1 MMKRLTRECCLGVL
15 LLAGA
20 AASFSPSVAT
30 AQSPGNKAAEQPAG
44 KAAVQPS
51 DQPAAPPPAKQAAQ
65 PYFTVE
71 PQKFELTPGRPADT
85 RVLILV
91 GNGLPKDAEIDQV
104 RDITKQDG
112 TPVKATFTL
121 RGDYGGAEPR
131 RWSYVGEFAGL
142 GSAYSQKR
150 QLGVLLKDKREYF
163 VDYELTNRPSGSADY
178 TITYDDKWFV
188 DSAQGAFKLTVK
200 ANDHAAG
207 PLTLANSTLAIEK
220 RSTTIPVTALVLC
233 TNRVGSPCVPV
244 SALTPNT
251 PTDIYLRV
259 ASGARGD
266 SDAELLPAGSFN
278 GKLKLDAPGVT
289 VAKDVAVNVIS
300 TRPWARIGG
309 LAAIVL
315 GVVLSLALMWVRY
328 RAARLA
334 AYQSLLRASE
344 TIDSLLEMFKEKR
357 EENGVAAE
365 SSVATYY
372 RAMQSRIAEYQPK
385 GWDFLV
391 AFVAGGVNVIDAAT
405 ATDIQNR
412 VLGLSVM
419 VLQGTTDQR
428 CKKVELEKFG
438 NGTKNLK
445 TEAEAQAFVE
455 KVLGESTV
463 MTKLGVPA
471 ARPTITTAEVSGV
484 LAQAGFA
491 DAAFY
496 VVVATLVG
504 YFVLIDDKPAFGA
517 IADYITCFLW
527 GLGVPATVQGVK
539 EITKD
544 KLGDAINVKVPVLPG
559 KAAP

>member
-1 MMKRLTRECCLGVL
+1 MGTTTRTCFGAL
-15 LLAGA
+15 LLACA
-20 AASFSPSVAT
+20 AGLVTPAVAT
-30 AQSPGNKAAEQPAG
+30 EPAPVKAAEQPAG
-44 KAAVQPS
+44 KAAEQPAGKAAA
-51 DQPAAPPPAKQAAQ
+51 QPAAKPAAQ

-71 PQKFELTPGRPADT
+71 PQKFELTPGQPADT
-85 RVLILV
+85 RVFIIV
-91 GNGLPKDAEIDQV
+91 GNGLPADAEIDQV
-104 RDITKQDG
+104 RDVTKQDG

-121 RGDYGGAEPR
+121 RGGYGGGEPR
-131 RWSYVGEFAGL
+131 RWSYVGEFSGL
-142 GSAYSQKR
+142 GSSYSQKR

-200 ANDHAAG
+200 ANDHAVG

-233 TNRVGSPCVPV
+233 TNREGSPCVPV
-244 SALTPNT
+244 STLTPNK

-259 ASGARGD
+259 ASGAQGD
-266 SDAELLPAGSFN
+266 SDPELLPAGSFN

-289 VAKDVAVNVIS
+289 AAKDVAFNVIS
-300 TRPWARIGG
+300 TRPWARIWG

-328 RAARLA
+328 HAARLA

-344 TIDSLLEMFKEKR
+344 TIESLLEMFKEKR
-357 EENGVAAE
+357 EANGAAAE
-365 SSVATYY
+365 SSVGTYY

-385 GWDFLV
+385 WWDFLV
-391 AFVAGGVNVIDAAT
+391 AFVAGGVNVIDAAA

-419 VLQGTTDQR
+419 VLQGTTDGR
-428 CKKVELEKFG
+428 CTKVELEKFG

-445 TEAEAQAFVE
+445 TEVEAQAFVD
-455 KVLGESTV
+455 KVLEESTV
-463 MTKLGVPA
+463 KTTLA
-471 ARPTITTAEVSGV
+471 APVAKPTITTAEVSGV
-484 LAQAGFA
+484 IARAGFA

-496 VVVATLVG
+496 VLVATLVG

-544 KLGDAINVKVPVLPG
+544 KLGDTINVKVPVLPG
-559 KAAP
+559 KTAP